1 MKDTNPINLLTL
13 LNSYGDVIELS
24 QKLDSNEVISELEKL
39 DWEQGPNGKQ
49 GINLTGPEKG
59 LGLDDK
65 NKHDADQPVN
75 ENLLKCPSLYS
86 FFKQWSNLAR
96 CRAVKLEAGSFFT
109 MHRDAFRF
117 NPQIRIFIPLNKTEI
132 HQWNF
137 LYDTKRVEF
146 KPGVPYVLNTRKQHG
161 SFAMEGGIY
170 HILMSLYLTEDNLKT
185 IINSLPNCKER

>member
-59 LGLDDK
+59 IGLDDK

-86 FFKQWSNLAR
+86 FF
-96 CRAVKLEAGSFFT
+96 
-109 MHRDAFRF
+109 
-117 NPQIRIFIPLNKTEI
+117 
-132 HQWNF
+132 
-137 LYDTKRVEF
+137 
-146 KPGVPYVLNTRKQHG
+146 
-161 SFAMEGGIY
+161 
-170 HILMSLYLTEDNLKT
+170 
-185 IINSLPNCKER
+185 